1 MKQALE
7 QVRDGVD
14 TFDSFALATSDR
26 WRRLAFTLL
35 RRWSAGSA
43 VDIDDLTQELL
54 IGAWLA
60 IPRWEDGRQSLERF
74 VVWNAMTDAKRWL
87 HKQRG
92 ANLHGNPDKAES
104 RFAVLAL
111 DDEPIDAEVEA
122 AQERIVETLTR
133 LRLACRLLRSEKSAT
148 ALAAVAVTGSVDG
161 AMTYLND
168 AGYSVARKTIKNAL
182 HQAVLRLEE

>member
-1 MKQALE
+1 MKEALG
-7 QVRDGVD
+7 QVREGVD
-14 TFDSFALATSDR
+14 TFDSFARATSTR
-26 WRRLAFTLL
+26 WKRLAHSLL
-35 RRWSAGSA
+35 RRWPAGST
-43 VDIDDLTQELL
+43 VDLDDLTQELL

-60 IPRWEDGRQSLERF
+60 IPQWEEGRQSLERY

-104 RFAVLAL
+104 HFAVLAL
-111 DDEPIDAEVEA
+111 DDEPIDSEVEA

-161 AMTYLND
+161 AMVYLHE
-168 AGYSVARKTIKNAL
+168 AGYSVARKTIKKAL
-182 HQAVLRLEE
+182 HQAVLRLDE